1 MKFVNKLG
9 VISLIVLMFSF
20 MNIANALEQCHG
32 KQVNS
37 CNLSKTQTDCE
48 NSFRKDKDTNSLV
61 FPSNCQWAN
70 NACSAKSQENRC
82 QKDAIEKCS
91 QSSDCKGWKT
101 NGAVCI
107 QGACQYP
114 G

>member
-1 MKFVNKLG
+1 
-9 VISLIVLMFSF
+9 MFSF

-32 KQVNS
+32 KQVS
-37 CNLSKTQTDCE
+37 LCNQSKTQADCE
-48 NSFRKDKDTNSLV
+48 NTFRKDTDSNSLKAPV
-61 FPSNCQWAN
+61 NCQWVKD
-70 NACSAKSQENRC
+70 ACSAKTADNRC
-82 QKDAIEKCS
+82 STDKIEKCS

-107 QGACQYP
+107 QGTCQYP